1 VAFAEV
7 SAFHYLPQFS
17 PNCSQ
22 FSFGRGKSSRGGKNI
37 CGVSPARIDQDDRT
51 ESPRRGIPFTD
62 SNGILLLLHL
72 GYTRVYISHNS
83 ANIIVNQL
91 AAVRR
96 SDLVCHCGDCVT
108 QSNKCPV
115 TTRSDAQFSFASIVV
130 KYFASFGNIYTLA
143 SSIDNVIIR
152 AASSSSECIREND
165 LLRL

>member
-1 VAFAEV
+1 VAFAGL

-22 FSFGRGKSSRGGKNI
+22 AFGRGKSSRGGKNI

-51 ESPRRGIPFTD
+51 ESPHREISFTD
-62 SNGILLLLHL
+62 SNGVLLLLHL
-72 GYTRVYISHNS
+72 GYTRIYISHNS

-96 SDLVCHCGDCVT
+96 SDSVCHCGDCVT
-108 QSNKCPV
+108 QSNKYPV

-130 KYFASFGNIYTLA
+130 KYFAQNILRH
-143 SSIDNVIIR
+143 SEIFIRLQCLQVIM
-152 AASSSSECIREND
+152 
-165 LLRL
+165 